1 MSDLPRLTSKH
12 LIAALTK
19 GGFVQIRQGEGHL
32 TMRHPDTKKLATVP
46 EQPGGLFHELVDEI
60 VKAAGLTE
68 EGFRALL

>member
-19 GGFVQIRQGEGHL
+19 GGFVQGQHGEAHL
-32 TMRHPDTKKLATVP
+32 TLQHPVTKKIVTIP
-46 EQPGGLFHELVDEI
+46 EQPGGLFRELVEEI

-68 EGFRALL
+68 EEFRGLL

>member
-19 GGFVQIRQGEGHL
+19 GGFVQSQQGEGHL
-32 TMRHPDTKKLATVP
+32 TLRHPLTKKLATVP
-46 EQPGGLFHELVDEI
+46 EQPGPLFRELVDEI

-68 EGFRALL
+68 GEFRALL